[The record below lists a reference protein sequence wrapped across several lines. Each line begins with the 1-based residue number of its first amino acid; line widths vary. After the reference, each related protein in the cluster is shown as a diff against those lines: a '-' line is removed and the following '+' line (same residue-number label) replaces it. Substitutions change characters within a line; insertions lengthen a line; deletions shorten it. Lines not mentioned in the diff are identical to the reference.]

1 MYIKYG
7 IDSNINCID
16 LVILNLAVFEMI
28 WDYNCSVSDDRINV
42 TEASQCRRLVKNRT
56 STCSPSITSS
66 IRTMIE
72 KHFDADDEMISVK
85 WKDKEALEGAQG

>member
-1 MYIKYG
+1 MCIKYG

-16 LVILNLAVFEMI
+16 LVILNLAVS
-28 WDYNCSVSDDRINV
+28 DYRSNV

>member
-1 MYIKYG
+1 MCIKYG

-16 LVILNLAVFEMI
+16 FVILYLAVFEMI
-28 WDYNCSVSDDRINV
+28 LDYNCSVSDDRSNV

-56 STCSPSITSS
+56 NTCSPSITSS
-66 IRTMIE
+66 IQTMIE